1 MTALLSGRVWLAI
14 AVAVLLAGTHW
25 KAYKVGQSDIK
36 AAWSTEKLEQDK
48 QTVRLLEN
56 ARLETD
62 RLQAAANAQQK
73 AKNVQIAQLDADLSD
88 AIERLRNRPERPGGA
103 DMPADTGAEPVA
115 GCTGAGLYRPD
126 GEFLTRFAAR
136 AKLVT
141 MDLAECQV
149 ALDQAREAL
158 NKN

>member
-1 MTALLSGRVWLAI
+1 MTALLNWRVWAAVVLAVI
-14 AVAVLLAGTHW
+14 LAGTHW

-36 AAWSTEKLEQDK
+36 AAWSAEKVEQGK

-88 AIERLRNRPERPGGA
+88 AIERLRNRPDRPGGA
-103 DMPADTGAEPVA
+103 DMPAAAGSEPVA
-115 GCTGAGLYRPD
+115 GCTGAELYRAD
-126 GEFLTRFAAR
+126 GEFLTRLAAR
-136 AKLVT
+136 ADRQRIELG
-141 MDLAECQV
+141 ACQ
-149 ALDQAREAL
+149 AAYDQAREAL